1 VMGKSGMTMS
11 DVAYTRPRQNTCI
24 TYNNVPAS
32 TCPTP

>member
-1 VMGKSGMTMS
+1 MAKAGVNLS
-11 DVAYTRPRQNTCI
+11 DLAYTRPRQSTCI